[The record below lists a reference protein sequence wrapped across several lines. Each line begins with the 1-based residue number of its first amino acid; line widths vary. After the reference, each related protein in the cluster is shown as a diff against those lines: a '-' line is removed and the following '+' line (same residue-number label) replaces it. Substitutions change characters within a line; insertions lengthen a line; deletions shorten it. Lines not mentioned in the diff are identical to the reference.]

1 MGAPVWQRAADT
13 FHVARQSL
21 PDPEFDPEN
30 VPAEPR
36 LELVPALDEIDEPE
50 DEAADGEEAPAPADA
65 DDDAD
70 EPQVA
75 IAPAITQ
82 DPLKLYVRAIGDG
95 PLLTPAEERELARRK
110 DEGDEE
116 AKRKLIESNLRLVM
130 SITRNYTKAGVPL
143 LDLIQEGNLGL
154 IRAVEKFD
162 YKLGFKLS
170 TYATWWIRQAITR
183 ALADQGRTIRLPV
196 HVAEQ
201 VRRLMRA
208 RRVLTQKLNR
218 DPTME
223 ELSAESGFPPKRVQ
237 ELLDLVEDPVSLE
250 TPVGDG
256 ESNYGDLVEDTKADL
271 PEDMTARRLRAV
283 ELALALEALNPR
295 MRRVLAL
302 RFGLDGEKPQTL
314 EEVGAGL
321 GITRERVRQ
330 LESRALRELRV
341 VAPGLELYLRA

>member
-1 MGAPVWQRAADT
+1 VLLKSATGEADT
-13 FHVARQSL
+13 SHMRPL
-21 PDPEFDPEN
+21 PDVPSDPA
-30 VPAEPR
+30 VEPH
-36 LELVPALDEIDEPE
+36 LELVVEETEPADAEDVVEAEAEEEEHDE
-50 DEAADGEEAPAPADA
+50 ADGEEEAP
-65 DDDAD
+65 
-70 EPQVA
+70 VA
-75 IAPAITQ
+75 ARAESTQ

-116 AKRKLIESNLRLVM
+116 AKKKLIESNLRLVM

-170 TYATWWIRQAITR
+170 TYATWWIRQAVTR

-196 HVAEQ
+196 HVADQ

-208 RRVLTQKLNR
+208 RRQLAQKLNR
-218 DPTME
+218 EPTTE
-223 ELSAESGFPPKRVQ
+223 ELAKESGFPEKRVQ
-237 ELLDLVEDPVSLE
+237 EILDLVEDPVSLE

-256 ESNYGDLVEDTKADL
+256 ESMYADL
-271 PEDMTARRLRAV
+271 IEDVHSERPDESTSKKLSQT
-283 ELALALEALNPR
+283 ELAEALQRLNPR

-302 RFGLDGEKPQTL
+302 RFGLDGEPPQTL

-330 LESRALRELRV
+330 LESRALRELRA
-341 VAPGLELYLRA
+341 VAPDLELYLRS

>member
-1 MGAPVWQRAADT
+1 LLKRHLGPADT
-13 FHVARQSL
+13 TGMRPL
-21 PDPEFDPEN
+21 PDVPSDP
-30 VPAEPR
+30 ALEPR
-36 LELVPALDEIDEPE
+36 LELVPEVEDAEATEADEAEEAEEADETEDGE
-50 DEAADGEEAPAPADA
+50 DEGDTPVAVKAEA
-65 DDDAD
+65 
-70 EPQVA
+70 
-75 IAPAITQ
+75 TQ

-116 AKRKLIESNLRLVM
+116 AKKKLIESNLRLVM

-162 YKLGFKLS
+162 YKLGYKLS
-170 TYATWWIRQAITR
+170 TYATWWIRQAVTR

-196 HVAEQ
+196 HVADQ

-208 RRVLTQKLNR
+208 RRQLAQKLNR
-218 DPTME
+218 EPTME
-223 ELSAESGFPPKRVQ
+223 ELAKESGFPEKRVQ

-256 ESNYGDLVEDTKADL
+256 ESMYADL
-271 PEDMTARRLRAV
+271 IEDIHSERPDETTSQKLRRKELSEAMLR
-283 ELALALEALNPR
+283 LNPR

-302 RFGLDGEKPQTL
+302 RFGLDGEPPQTL

-330 LESRALRELRV
+330 LESRALRELRA
-341 VAPGLELYLRA
+341 VAPDLELYLRS